1 MNQKIHAKKISV
13 IAMLLISTQLSG
25 CFPAIV
31 GGAAA
36 GGAMAADRRSSGIY
50 VEDENIELKTLKR
63 ISQYMDKSSH
73 INVTSYNRI
82 VLLTGEVPNAGQ
94 QTQAETLTRE
104 IANVRDIH
112 NAITVGFTSSISDR
126 SNDAYITT
134 KVKARFLSENL
145 FPANIVKVVTEAG
158 VVYLMGIVSEKEAT
172 DAVEIARTTEGVSK
186 VVKVFEY
193 SK

>member
-1 MNQKIHAKKISV
+1 MNQKIHAKRISA
-13 IAMLLISTQLSG
+13 IALLLISTQLSG
-25 CFPAIV
+25 CFPVIV

-82 VLLTGEVPNAGQ
+82 VLLTGEVPSAGQ
-94 QTQAETLTRE
+94 QMQAETLTRE
-104 IANVRDIH
+104 VANVRDIH

-126 SNDAYITT
+126 SNDTYITT

-145 FPANIVKVVTEAG
+145 FPSNVVKVVTEAS
-158 VVYLMGIVSEKEAT
+158 VVYLMGIVSEKEAE
-172 DAVEIARTTEGVSK
+172 DAVEIARTTEGVTK

-193 SK
+193 TK

>member
-1 MNQKIHAKKISV
+1 MNQKIHARKISV

-145 FPANIVKVVTEAG
+145 FPANVVKVVTEAG

>member
-1 MNQKIHAKKISV
+1 MNKKISAIV
-13 IAMLLISTQLSG
+13 LLLISTQLSG
-25 CFPAIV
+25 CFPVIV

-104 IANVRDIH
+104 VANVRDIH
-112 NAITVGFTSSISDR
+112 NAITVGFTSAISDR

-134 KVKARFLSENL
+134 KVKARFLKENL
-145 FPANIVKVVTEAG
+145 FPSNVVKVVTEAS
-158 VVYLMGIVSEKEAT
+158 VVYLMGIVSEKEAE
-172 DAVEIARTTEGVSK
+172 DAVEIARTTEGVTK

-193 SK
+193 TK